1 MHRHRYREH
10 APANLVPESVR
21 EGRLDAVSD
30 SIKAVEKPSGDDDA
44 DNEAD
49 EPDSEEQSDE
59 KNVARSEAHEET
71 SSEEHDEPQTAF
83 AHFADFMHL
92 ILLYALPVAALSV
105 AFLWTRF
112 KLTFRITAAAFIFSF
127 LVPLLIALCP
137 WSWWG
142 YVEPVASSQK
152 QPLQNLERRYR
163 RFNSSCRSTR
173 AGSNCSD
180 FTTDGCSQWRS
191 Q

>member
-1 MHRHRYREH
+1 MWF
-10 APANLVPESVR
+10 PTPSKQL
-21 EGRLDAVSD
+21 
-30 SIKAVEKPSGDDDA
+30 KKQSGDDDA
-44 DNEAD
+44 NNEAD
-49 EPDSEEQSDE
+49 ELDSQEQSDE
-59 KNVARSEAHEET
+59 KNVAESEAPEET
-71 SSEEHDEPQTAF
+71 SSEEHDEPRTAF

-92 ILLYALPVAALSV
+92 ISLYALPVAALSV

-112 KLTFRITAAAFIFSF
+112 KLTFRITVVAFIFSF

-163 RFNSSCRSTR
+163 RFTSSCCSTK

-180 FTTDGCSQWRS
+180 FTTDDCSQ